1 MSFNIKR
8 TLASGVVGAASGA
21 TNAGILGQ
29 QLTIGTTT
37 IQYSTVVEAV
47 GLVGGAALQ
56 MLMPYAMPDIVD
68 GVVDG
73 SIALLAKRGT
83 ELALRGSK
91 TLAAPMYGGGQ
102 ANPLLGA
109 GAAAAQFSGS
119 RAAIGGIGRMRH
131 VDVA

>member
-1 MSFNIKR
+1 MLNLKR
-8 TLASGVVGAASGA
+8 TLASGVVGVASGA
-21 TNAGILGQ
+21 TNAGILGS
-29 QLTIGTTT
+29 QLTIGTTN

-73 SIALLAKRGT
+73 SLALLAKRGT
-83 ELALRGSK
+83 ELALRGTK
-91 TLAAPMYGGGQ
+91 TLAAPMYGGQ

-109 GAAAAQFSGS
+109 GSGQSVPMFGNRAQ
-119 RAAIGGIGRMRH
+119 IGGVGRTRH